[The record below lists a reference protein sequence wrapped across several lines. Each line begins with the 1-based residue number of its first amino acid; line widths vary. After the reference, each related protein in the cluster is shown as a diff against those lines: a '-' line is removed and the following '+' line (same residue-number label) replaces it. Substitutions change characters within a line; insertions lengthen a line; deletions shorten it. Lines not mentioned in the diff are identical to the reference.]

1 MTNLIDFHFH
11 LDYYEDYINKYEYIN
26 NKFIYTLCMT
36 NMPELY
42 EANISILKVTKYVK
56 FALGFN
62 PQLAGSEKFN
72 KNIFNKYLTT
82 TKYIGEVGL
91 DYSREYIS
99 SKNKQKEIFEYICSV
114 VADKNK
120 IMSIHSRNAEE
131 DVLSILV
138 KNKIKYAIFHWYT
151 GSLST
156 LEKIIKE
163 GYYVSVN
170 SSMMKTKKGLEII
183 KSIPLDRIL
192 VESDGPFTKVGDKV
206 AKPENLRSIY
216 NELSRILGLKSE
228 ELVNKNLK
236 TLLCKSIEV

>member
-11 LDYYEDYINKYEYIN
+11 LDYYEDYRNKYKYIN
-26 NKFIYTLCMT
+26 NKLIYTLCMT

-42 EANISILKVTKYVK
+42 EANTSIFKVTKYVK

-72 KNIFNKYLTT
+72 KSIFNKYLAS

-91 DYSREYIS
+91 DYSREHIS

-192 VESDGPFTKVGDKV
+192 VESDGPFTKVGNKV
-206 AKPENLRSIY
+206 AEPENLHLTY
-216 NELSRILGLKSE
+216 NELSKILGLKSD

-236 TLLCKSIEV
+236 TLLCKSIE